1 MSAVNVLRKRLA
13 FATPLLESLFSLE
26 AIISEWWVNEGGKMS
41 TDTVEKLITNAIH
54 TAFIKY
60 PEGDGSPNTPR
71 VMAVRTW
78 TMNGFRPSTAR
89 MLPKRFFWTW
99 QPTDLR
105 LLRFSRRWF
114 ASCCG

>member
-60 PEGDGSPNTPR
+60 PEGDGE
-71 VMAVRTW
+71 
-78 TMNGFRPSTAR
+78 
-89 MLPKRFFWTW
+89 L
-99 QPTDLR
+99 LR
-105 LLRFSRRWF
+105 LIRFLEHLSRARADTLPAALF
-114 ASCCG
+114 CRPRNLARRCR